1 MGLVKRAS
9 FDAPDLNEDARLY
22 DSTDPSR
29 LGLLYTWA
37 FYKGFLQGLSTK
49 HFVDNV
55 SGRLI
60 ESPY

>member
-29 LGLLYTWA
+29 LGVTLYM
-37 FYKGFLQGLSTK
+37 GFLQGLSTK

>member
-1 MGLVKRAS
+1 MI
-9 FDAPDLNEDARLY
+9 EDARPHHNTIL
-22 DSTDPSR
+22 SICGS
-29 LGLLYTWA
+29 
-37 FYKGFLQGLSTK
+37 LSTK